1 MLFENNQ
8 ETAFLSFLRQI
19 TTATTSM
26 GISGMSENAEGPK
39 TESFGSAEEPRSIM
53 GTDAA
58 FIAECAIEATQME
71 CVFS

>member
-1 MLFENNQ
+1 
-8 ETAFLSFLRQI
+8 
-19 TTATTSM
+19 
-26 GISGMSENAEGPK
+26 MSENAEGPK

-53 GTDAA
+53 GTDAT